1 VKSVAEEEALESAED
16 EVDVGDGDEDSVLD
30 AVVFPPSP
38 VLSKMALPDFSGF
51 VQI

>member
-1 VKSVAEEEALESAED
+1 MKSVAEEEAAESAKD
-16 EVDVGDGDEDSVLD
+16 EVDVGDGDEDSDLD
-30 AVVFPPSP
+30 AVLLPPSP